1 MLCCL
6 IRETNKQ
13 VMATIQDKA
22 KAFIATKLN
31 VNESEVT
38 PEKHLFNDLG
48 ADSLDVVELLMILE
62 REFNVKFSE
71 NDTANVKTVGDLYD
85 MIEKYQKKTK

>member
-1 MLCCL
+1 
-6 IRETNKQ
+6 
-13 VMATIQDKA
+13 MATIQDKA
-22 KAFIATKLN
+22 RAFIATKLN
-31 VNESEVT
+31 VSEREVT

-62 REFNVKFSE
+62 SEFNVKFSE
-71 NDTANVKTVGDLYD
+71 DDTANVKTVGDLYN

>member
-1 MLCCL
+1 
-6 IRETNKQ
+6 
-13 VMATIQDKA
+13 MATIQDKA

-31 VNESEVT
+31 VSESEVT

-71 NDTANVKTVGDLYD
+71 NDTANVKTVDDLYA
-85 MIEKYQKKTK
+85 MIEKYLYKKGL